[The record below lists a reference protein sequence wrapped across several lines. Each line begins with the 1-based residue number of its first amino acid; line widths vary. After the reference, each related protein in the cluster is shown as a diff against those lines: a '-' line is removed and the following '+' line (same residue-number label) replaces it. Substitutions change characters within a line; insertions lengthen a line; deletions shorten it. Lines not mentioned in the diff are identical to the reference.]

1 MLIAIEATR
10 LLREVRGIGRYVRA
24 LLPRLVASDPDMR
37 LVLFVKRARDVTAL
51 SEIVAHDPG
60 LAARVGVRQVRE
72 LPRFAA
78 DVFWYPW
85 NVMRPPPRRGAV
97 VVTMHDVAP
106 LVLPDPRWYAW
117 RKNARWRSR
126 FAATARS
133 ATLVVAD
140 SAFTAAEVQRV
151 LHIAPERIRVVLLA
165 ADDFAVGG
173 PTDGDAAALARLGV
187 ATPFVLTV
195 GAADR
200 RKNHAQLEQA
210 MEHVVLAHPRATLVQ
225 AGPRRDEKQVTPDAR
240 WQRTL
245 GFVSDDDLVSLYRS
259 AAALVMV
266 STYEGFGLPVLEA
279 MQLGTPVIC
288 ARASSLP
295 EVAADAALWVEPGD
309 AVMLAGA
316 IASVLQDQ
324 GLRNRMGKAG
334 ISRSAQFTWDET
346 ARQTV
351 EAFHAARHMY
361 ALSRLQTPTPVGAS
375 VLNVEPF
382 AAPSSTAP
390 PRSGSPPPPAR

>member
-37 LVLFVKRARDVTAL
+37 LVLFVKRERDVTAL
-51 SEIVAHDPG
+51 SEIVARDPG
-60 LAARVGVRQVRE
+60 LAAHVGVRRVRE
-72 LPRFAA
+72 LPRFTA

-85 NVMRPPPRRGAV
+85 NVVRPEPRRGAV

-117 RKNARWRSR
+117 RKNARWRRR
-126 FAATARS
+126 FATTARS

-151 LHIAPERIRVVLLA
+151 LPIAPERIRVVLLA
-165 ADDFAVGG
+165 ADDFAAGG
-173 PTDGDAAALARLGV
+173 PSDGDAATLARLGV
-187 ATPFVLTV
+187 EPPFVLTV

-200 RKNHAQLEQA
+200 RKNHAQLERA
-210 MEHVVLAHPRATLVQ
+210 MEHVVLTSPRATLVQ

-295 EVAADAALWVEPGD
+295 EVAADAAIWVEPD
-309 AVMLAGA
+309 DEVMLANA

-324 GLRNRMGKAG
+324 GLRARMTSAG
-334 ISRSAQFTWDET
+334 LSQSAKFTWDET

-351 EAFHAARHMY
+351 AAFHEARQMY
-361 ALSRLQTPTPVGAS
+361 AGPQPHATPAAGAPVLS
-375 VLNVEPF
+375 VEPF
-382 AAPSSTAP
+382 SAPSSTVP
-390 PRSGSPPPPAR
+390 LRSGSPPPPAR

>member
-1 MLIAIEATR
+1 MLVAIEATR

-24 LLPRLVASDPDMR
+24 LLPRLVASDSDMR
-37 LVLFVKRARDVTAL
+37 LVLFVKRERDVTAL
-51 SEIVAHDPG
+51 SAIVARDPG
-60 LAARVGVRQVRE
+60 LAARVDVRRVRG
-72 LPRFAA
+72 LPRFTA

-85 NVMRPPPRRGAV
+85 NVVRPEPRHGAV

-117 RKNARWRSR
+117 RKNARWRRR
-126 FAATARS
+126 FATTARS
-133 ATLVVAD
+133 ATLIVAD

-165 ADDFAVGG
+165 ADDFAAGG
-173 PTDGDAAALARLGV
+173 PSEGDAAALARLGV
-187 ATPFVLTV
+187 ELPFVLTV

-200 RKNHAQLEQA
+200 RKNHAQLERA
-210 MEHVVLAHPRATLVQ
+210 MEHVVLAHPHATLVQ
-225 AGPRRDEKQVTPDAR
+225 AGPRRDEKQVAPDAR

-245 GFVSDDDLVSLYRS
+245 GFVSDHDLVSLYRS

-279 MQLGTPVIC
+279 MQVGTPVIC

-295 EVAADAALWVEPGD
+295 EVAADAAIWVEPGD
-309 AVMLAGA
+309 EMMLANA
-316 IASVLQDQ
+316 IASVLHDQ
-324 GLRNRMGKAG
+324 ELRARMVSAGL
-334 ISRSAQFTWDET
+334 SQSAKFKWDET

-351 EAFHAARHMY
+351 AAFHEARQMY
-361 ALSRLQTPTPVGAS
+361 AGSRPSTTPVVAG
-375 VLNVEPF
+375 
-382 AAPSSTAP
+382 STA
-390 PRSGSPPPPAR
+390 GLGAG

>member
-24 LLPRLVASDPDMR
+24 LLPRLVASNPDMR
-37 LVLFVKRARDVTAL
+37 LVLFVKRERDVTAL
-51 SEIVAHDPG
+51 SEIVARDPS
-60 LAARVGVRQVRE
+60 LAGHVDVRRVRE

-78 DVFWYPW
+78 DVFWFPW
-85 NVMRPPPRRGAV
+85 NVVRPTPRHGAV

-117 RKNARWRSR
+117 RKNGRWRRR
-126 FAATARS
+126 FAETARS

-151 LHIAPERIRVVLLA
+151 LHIVPERIRVVLLA
-165 ADDFAVGG
+165 ADDFAAGG
-173 PTDGDAAALARLGV
+173 PSDGDAATLARLGV
-187 ATPFVLTV
+187 DRPFVLTV

-210 MEHVVLAHPRATLVQ
+210 MEHVVRANPRATLVQ
-225 AGPRRDEKQVTPDAR
+225 AGPRRDERQVAPDAR

-316 IASVLQDQ
+316 ITNVLQDQ
-324 GLRNRMGKAG
+324 GLRSRMASAG
-334 ISRSAQFTWDET
+334 LSQSAKFTWDET

-351 EAFHAARHMY
+351 AAFHEAREKY
-361 ALSRLQTPTPVGAS
+361 A
-375 VLNVEPF
+375 
-382 AAPSSTAP
+382 
-390 PRSGSPPPPAR
+390 GSPPRAAAAVAGSTIALGAG